1 MKRYIKELAI
11 LTVQL
16 FLFYLLPLFA
26 GPTDAMGMV
35 VLMLLGTLTLSLA
48 LGAVSRS
55 PFKWGYPAL
64 CAVLFLP
71 SIPLYYNFSALI
83 HTVWYLV
90 IAAGGLLLG
99 SGAGALVQKLRKKAE

>member
-1 MKRYIKELAI
+1 MKRYGKELVVLI
-11 LTVQL
+11 CQL
-16 FLFYLLPLFA
+16 FLFYLFPLFA

-83 HTVWYLV
+83 HAVWYLV

>member
-16 FLFYLLPLFA
+16 FLFYLFPLFA

-35 VLMLLGTLTLSLA
+35 VLILLGTLTLSLA

-83 HTVWYLV
+83 HAVWYLV

>member
-35 VLMLLGTLTLSLA
+35 VLILLGTLTLSLV

-64 CAVLFLP
+64 CSVLFLP

-83 HTVWYLV
+83 HAVWYLV

>member
-35 VLMLLGTLTLSLA
+35 FLIILGTFTLSLV

-83 HTVWYLV
+83 HAAWYLV

>member
-35 VLMLLGTLTLSLA
+35 VLIILGTLTLSLA

-83 HTVWYLV
+83 HAVWYLV

>member
-35 VLMLLGTLTLSLA
+35 FLIILGTFTLSLV

-83 HTVWYLV
+83 HAVWYLV

>member
-35 VLMLLGTLTLSLA
+35 VLIILGTLTLSLV

-83 HTVWYLV
+83 HAVWYLV

>member
-35 VLMLLGTLTLSLA
+35 FLIILGTLTLSLA

-83 HTVWYLV
+83 HAVWYLV
-90 IAAGGLLLG
+90 IAAVGLLLG

>member
-83 HTVWYLV
+83 H
-90 IAAGGLLLG
+90 AACIW
-99 SGAGALVQKLRKKAE
+99 

>member
-35 VLMLLGTLTLSLA
+35 VLIILGTLTLSLV

-55 PFKWGYPAL
+55 PFKWGHPAL

-83 HTVWYLV
+83 HAVWYLV

>member
-16 FLFYLLPLFA
+16 FLFYLFPLFA

-35 VLMLLGTLTLSLA
+35 VLILLGTLTLSLV

-83 HTVWYLV
+83 HAVWYLV